1 MDSQN
6 ELALDLRGVKKS
18 YPGVMALDGI
28 DLKVKTGSVHGFI
41 GPNGAG
47 KSTTMKI
54 IAGLIPPSEGEILV
68 NGKDALK
75 NPHYISSTI
84 GLLPETPPLYLN
96 MRVKE
101 YLEFCQSINMGDLD
115 FPHEHLER
123 MIQRCGLEEVKG
135 RLIANLSR
143 GFKQR
148 VAMAQALV
156 YGAKIIILDEPTVG
170 LDPKAIAEVRELIKE
185 LRKDH
190 TILLSSHQLYEVGRV
205 CDEVTIIDKGKII
218 KSGNLLDVQSEFSA
232 FKTYEALIPSL
243 NESLKATLMAKEY
256 IQGFDSFDHKGEI
269 LLRIHINGHGD
280 YRSKLTE
287 LLTKESS
294 LLQFVEK
301 TMELEDIFKEVVR

>member
-1 MDSQN
+1 MDAQS

-28 DLKVKTGSVHGFI
+28 DLKVKVGSVHGFI

-75 NPHYISSTI
+75 NPEYISSTI

-101 YLEFCQSINMGDLD
+101 YLEFCQSINMADLD
-115 FPHEHLER
+115 FPQEHLQK
-123 MIQRCGLEEVKG
+123 MIKRCGLLEVKD
-135 RLIANLSR
+135 RLISNLSR
-143 GFKQR
+143 GYKQR

-170 LDPKAIAEVRELIKE
+170 LDPNAISEVRDLIRE

-190 TILLSSHQLYEVGRV
+190 TILLSSHQLYEVAKV

-218 KSGNLLDVQSEFSA
+218 KSGNLLDVQSEFNA
-232 FKTYEALIPSL
+232 FKTYEAIISTLSD
-243 NESLKATLMAKEY
+243 SLKTHLLSKDF
-256 IQGFDSFDHKGEI
+256 IQGFDTFDQEGEVM
-269 LLRIHINGHGD
+269 LRVHVSSHED
-280 YRSKLTE
+280 YRATLTE
-287 LLTKESS
+287 LLTKESR
-294 LLQFVEK
+294 LFQFVEK
-301 TMELEDIFKEVVR
+301 TMELEEIFKEVVK